1 MKVYCVVL
9 LESPHRDDSKEF
21 TQYLYTIFNMKK
33 RKLPFIITNLQL
45 RDFSK
50 GLENKFET
58 VVVNESSVFEPLMFY
73 LDWPQ
78 SFCLN

>member
-9 LESPHRDDSKEF
+9 LESPHRDDSKEL
-21 TQYLYTIFNMKK
+21 TQYVYTIFNMKK
-33 RKLPFIITNLQL
+33 RNLPFIITNLQL

-50 GLENKFET
+50 GLKNKFET

-73 LDWPQ
+73 LDWTQ